1 MAVLTVSACE
11 AVDMSVKVVLTVPL
25 LMRPFAVRSE
35 GCLKD
40 GSLLIDDVETRDE
53 SLRRR

>member
-1 MAVLTVSACE
+1 
-11 AVDMSVKVVLTVPL
+11 MSVKVVLTVPL